1 MQLRFVNVHP
11 HQHPQ
16 LNTRAH
22 RNTHA
27 QAPATPPASPN
38 TRQPLHPQ
46 CTLPI
51 AFAAYICALQQQ
63 QKQYGRRLHKPLSPN
78 ILAMLLRRFLITH
91 VIPAPLIS
99 SSSLSS
105 ASTLSTCKIP
115 TQTLRVMTKLS
126 IAGKRYIARISI
138 TVASITTTTTTT
150 SASLAALARYVAC
163 PPRRR
168 CRGDCCSS
176 LHGLVV
182 IAVAIAVDVA
192 ATVP

>member
-1 MQLRFVNVHP
+1 MQLRFVNAHP

-16 LNTRAH
+16 LHTRAH

-78 ILAMLLRRFLITH
+78 ILGMLLRRFLIIH
-91 VIPAPLIS
+91 VIPAPLT
-99 SSSLSS
+99 SSLS
-105 ASTLSTCKIP
+105 AATLSTCKVP

-126 IAGKRYIARISI
+126 IAGKRYTARISI
-138 TVASITTTTTTT
+138 TVASITTITT

-168 CRGDCCSS
+168 CCGDCCSS

-182 IAVAIAVDVA
+182 VAVAVAVA
-192 ATVP
+192 ATATVTVP

>member
-16 LNTRAH
+16 LNTGAH

-38 TRQPLHPQ
+38 THQPLHPQ

-91 VIPAPLIS
+91 VIPAPLIPS
-99 SSSLSS
+99 SSS
-105 ASTLSTCKIP
+105 ASTLSTCKVP

-138 TVASITTTTTTT
+138 TVASTTTTT
-150 SASLAALARYVAC
+150 SASVSLAALARYVAC

-168 CRGDCCSS
+168 CRGDCCSF

-182 IAVAIAVDVA
+182 IAVAVDVA
-192 ATVP
+192 ATATVTVH

>member
-1 MQLRFVNVHP
+1 MQLRFVNAHP

-38 TRQPLHPQ
+38 THQPLHPQ

-99 SSSLSS
+99 SSSLS
-105 ASTLSTCKIP
+105 ASTLSTCKVP

-126 IAGKRYIARISI
+126 IAGKRYTARISI
-138 TVASITTTTTTT
+138 TVASTTT
-150 SASLAALARYVAC
+150 SASLTALARYVAC

-182 IAVAIAVDVA
+182 IAVAVAVDVA
-192 ATVP
+192 ATVH

>member
-63 QKQYGRRLHKPLSPN
+63 QKQYGRRLRKPLSPN

-99 SSSLSS
+99 SSLP
-105 ASTLSTCKIP
+105 ASTLSTCKVP

-138 TVASITTTTTTT
+138 TVASTTTTTSA